1 MRNRKSILVLLLA
14 CLAMVVANIAVYRD
28 DLVGKAPSRAVLV
41 DYRDDVSQ
49 VEIEQKGNPPI
60 RLEKRDRYW
69 NLTAPYAG
77 RADERVVMKLLDG
90 LMTKRIQEVQSDAE
104 LLKLGRIRADFS
116 LEDPLLQV
124 TIFTGDRRNVVAF
137 GTRTPSSDGVY
148 ASVSGFDGVF
158 IVPVAVLEAV
168 NVPAD
173 GFRLR
178 SLFLPDVDVGHLS
191 AFDIKQ
197 SAGSNLTFARTAD
210 EWNVSGGLASTKKVD
225 KFLSDLISA
234 EAVEFVWPVG
244 ASNETEHVAVSLLAG
259 YGLDTESA
267 IVVTL
272 KGSGAR
278 DNQISFG
285 KEASGGLVFAL
296 VQNGAAIVTVPS
308 ALKDAAGQSAVM
320 FTDSRLFPLEA
331 RAVSLFSISSEGVL
345 YALSKDAS
353 GLWNIESP
361 ISAPADRENVESV
374 LNRVLLLSSAD
385 VVTSGGLEVSISTNA
400 AKMTVSRESVLGGL
414 AFEDLRS
421 REMLRIDPALVK
433 RIVRTPGSTGAKSDS
448 VVYSRDRRIW
458 TVEAGGEGG
467 TVDEKGIAS
476 VLSVIGSLAAVRV
489 DKLRVQASSLAD
501 YGLDVPFLM
510 VSVDQNSDDS
520 VRRNILIGKKTRGG
534 RFATIGSSDAVFVV
548 SDAHVKELSAAII
561 KK

>member
-124 TIFTGDRRNVVAF
+124 TIFAGDRRNVVAF

-178 SLFLPDVDVGHLS
+178 SLFLPDVDVGHY
-191 AFDIKQ
+191 
-197 SAGSNLTFARTAD
+197 N
-210 EWNVSGGLASTKKVD
+210 
-225 KFLSDLISA
+225 
-234 EAVEFVWPVG
+234 
-244 ASNETEHVAVSLLAG
+244 
-259 YGLDTESA
+259 
-267 IVVTL
+267 
-272 KGSGAR
+272 
-278 DNQISFG
+278 
-285 KEASGGLVFAL
+285 
-296 VQNGAAIVTVPS
+296 
-308 ALKDAAGQSAVM
+308 
-320 FTDSRLFPLEA
+320 RLP
-331 RAVSLFSISSEGVL
+331 
-345 YALSKDAS
+345 
-353 GLWNIESP
+353 
-361 ISAPADRENVESV
+361 
-374 LNRVLLLSSAD
+374 
-385 VVTSGGLEVSISTNA
+385 
-400 AKMTVSRESVLGGL
+400 
-414 AFEDLRS
+414 
-421 REMLRIDPALVK
+421 
-433 RIVRTPGSTGAKSDS
+433 
-448 VVYSRDRRIW
+448 
-458 TVEAGGEGG
+458 
-467 TVDEKGIAS
+467 
-476 VLSVIGSLAAVRV
+476 
-489 DKLRVQASSLAD
+489 
-501 YGLDVPFLM
+501 
-510 VSVDQNSDDS
+510 
-520 VRRNILIGKKTRGG
+520 
-534 RFATIGSSDAVFVV
+534 
-548 SDAHVKELSAAII
+548 
-561 KK
+561 